1 MRTWLKTRI
10 ASLLSDRV
18 GRSIAQFLHWL
29 VRTQKSNNFLIFNFG
44 TFFLNLT
51 SSLLERYTLRLVF
64 WLKDSKFRS
73 LETNV
78 KIDNWTSKSYALDF
92 ISSNTANNVTSWTF
106 PAELFGQF
114 LVRQNL
120 DANTQL
126 SFGPTLTEAGRLAL
140 SSQIYADLCQ
150 RSLHYFDLS
159 LRIDVL
165 TKAGISLFLLG
176 DMKGAECYWQ
186 QAGELKRFI
195 RAEEC
200 GPSYRILGDN
210 WFIAIGHFAALGY
223 YVKYNKLFWN
233 NAIRIVSTASV
244 DKVPGSYLVE
254 KYMAQGVCFLSSDEL
269 EEDYNVWARANGK
282 RLWHQLTAVE
292 KNAKVDD
299 FWFLDF
305 PNGDVLGYPQAF
317 SKIQKAWEKQGLPP
331 IFQITDNEKV
341 TQKMMA
347 KSLGLPD
354 DAWYVCLH
362 VRESGFHQGWN
373 SLYPSM
379 RDANINDYSRAIDL
393 INSKGGW
400 VIRMGDPTMAPLANR
415 EYVIDYAHSGLK
427 HNSVDILLLTGCQ
440 FFLGT
445 NSGFST
451 IPALFGIPCA
461 LTNWAPVGLP
471 LWESDNLMIHKN
483 FKSTITNQILN
494 LSDIFTRQLAYIQNS
509 NELPHDLL
517 LVDNTST
524 EIASL
529 AETAC
534 SLFCESSSTDSLNV
548 SNEYA
553 ELLAQYSGY
562 SGNRL
567 IKFT

>member
-1 MRTWLKTRI
+1 
-10 ASLLSDRV
+10 
-18 GRSIAQFLHWL
+18 
-29 VRTQKSNNFLIFNFG
+29 
-44 TFFLNLT
+44 
-51 SSLLERYTLRLVF
+51 
-64 WLKDSKFRS
+64 
-73 LETNV
+73 
-78 KIDNWTSKSYALDF
+78 
-92 ISSNTANNVTSWTF
+92 
-106 PAELFGQF
+106 
-114 LVRQNL
+114 
-120 DANTQL
+120 
-126 SFGPTLTEAGRLAL
+126 
-140 SSQIYADLCQ
+140 
-150 RSLHYFDLS
+150 
-159 LRIDVL
+159 
-165 TKAGISLFLLG
+165 
-176 DMKGAECYWQ
+176 
-186 QAGELKRFI
+186 
-195 RAEEC
+195 
-200 GPSYRILGDN
+200 
-210 WFIAIGHFAALGY
+210 
-223 YVKYNKLFWN
+223 
-233 NAIRIVSTASV
+233 
-244 DKVPGSYLVE
+244 
-254 KYMAQGVCFLSSDEL
+254 
-269 EEDYNVWARANGK
+269 
-282 RLWHQLTAVE
+282 
-292 KNAKVDD
+292 
-299 FWFLDF
+299 
-305 PNGDVLGYPQAF
+305 
-317 SKIQKAWEKQGLPP
+317 
-331 IFQITDNEKV
+331 
-341 TQKMMA
+341 
-347 KSLGLPD
+347 
-354 DAWYVCLH
+354 
-362 VRESGFHQGWN
+362 
-373 SLYPSM
+373 M

-494 LSDIFTRQLAYIQNS
+494 LSDIFTRHLAYIQNS

-529 AETAC
+529 AETAF

>member
-10 ASLLSDRV
+10 ASLLNDRI

-29 VRTQKSNNFLIFNFG
+29 VRTQKSNNVLIFNFG
-44 TFFLNLT
+44 AFFLSLT

-73 LETNV
+73 HENNG
-78 KIDNWTSKSYALDF
+78 KFDKHTSKSYALDF
-92 ISSNTANNVTSWTF
+92 ISSNTENNVTRWTF
-106 PAELFGQF
+106 PADLFGQF

-126 SFGPTLTEAGRLAL
+126 SFGPTLTAAGRLAL

-176 DMKGAECYWQ
+176 DMEGAECYWQ

-254 KYMAQGVCFLSSDEL
+254 KYMAQGVSFLSSDEL

-292 KNAKVDD
+292 KYAKVDD

-305 PNGDVLGYPQAF
+305 PNEDVLSYPQAF
-317 SKIQKAWEKQGLPP
+317 GKIQKAWEQQELSP
-331 IFQITDNEKV
+331 IFQTTDAEKV
-341 TQKMMA
+341 TLKMMTR
-347 KSLGLPD
+347 SLGLPD
-354 DAWYVCLH
+354 GAWYVCLH

-373 SLYPSM
+373 SVYPSM
-379 RDANINDYSRAIDL
+379 RDGNIKDYDGAIDL
-393 INSKGGW
+393 INRKGGW
-400 VIRMGDPTMAPLANR
+400 VIRMGDPTMTPLVNR
-415 EYVIDYAHSGLK
+415 KGVIDYALSNFK
-427 HNSVDILLLTGCQ
+427 YNSADILLLTGCK

-451 IPALFGIPCA
+451 IPALFDIPCA

-471 LWESDNLMIHKN
+471 LWETDNLMIHKN
-483 FKSTITNQILN
+483 LKSTITNQILS
-494 LSDIFTRQLAYIQNS
+494 LSDIFTRQLAYIQNC
-509 NELPHDLL
+509 NELPYDLL
-517 LVDNTST
+517 LIGNTPT
-524 EIASL
+524 EITTL
-529 AETAC
+529 AETAY
-534 SLFCESSSTDSLNV
+534 SLFCESNLTNNLNV

-553 ELLAQYSGY
+553 ELLEHYSGY

-567 IKFT
+567 IKLI